1 MTSRSTAPIEF
12 RIPPRA
18 EVLGPIRV
26 FVRDLSRQLGF
37 TEEQADL
44 IVLAVDEALANA
56 IRHGGTE
63 DDQLLVRVCSD
74 ERKIEVIIE
83 DRGRE
88 FAHSFDQPFALE
100 DHLQAMKTHGLGL
113 HIMKTV
119 MDSVA
124 YHRTQDHRNVVT
136 LVKHLP
142 GAAAGAG

>member
-1 MTSRSTAPIEF
+1 MTAHPTAPIEF

-37 TEEQADL
+37 TEDQADL

-56 IRHGGTE
+56 IRHGGSAE
-63 DDQLLVRVCSD
+63 DSLVVRVRSD
-74 ERKIEVIIE
+74 QRRIEVVVE

-88 FAHSFDQPFALE
+88 FAQTFDQPFALE
-100 DHLQAMKTHGLGL
+100 DHLQEMKTHGLGL

-119 MDSVA
+119 MDSVV
-124 YHRTQDHRNVVT
+124 YQRTSDHRNVVT

-142 GAAAGAG
+142 VASAASQ